1 MAIEIER
8 KYEVKLHLWEKVRPQ
23 ECLHIRQAY
32 LSSDN
37 ATTVRIRTSNRN
49 AYITIKG
56 KTIHLSRPE
65 FEYPIPYDDALQL
78 MQLSTLSIVEKN
90 RYEYMYKGKKWE
102 VDEFLGSNKGL
113 IVAEIELEQEGE
125 LFSIPEF
132 IGEEQTADPRFR
144 NSNLAKTPYETWQNR
159 S

>member
-23 ECLHIRQAY
+23 ECLHIHQAY

-37 ATTVRIRTSNRN
+37 ATTVRIRTSNQN

-56 KTIHLSRPE
+56 KTIHLTRPE

-90 RYEYMYKGKKWE
+90 RFEYIYKGKKWE

-113 IVAEIELEQEGE
+113 VIAEIELNREDE
-125 LFSIPEF
+125 LFFIPEF
-132 IGEEQTADPRFR
+132 IGEEQTSDPRFR
-144 NSNLAKTPYETWQNR
+144 NSNLAKTPYESW
-159 S
+159 